1 MFPLFVGVQ
10 GIRGSK
16 LNNMET
22 FNWLRGRVR
31 DRWQEWNFV
40 LPGNYADADT
50 SLHSIVYDCNRMKK
64 LNFVRLKNGR
74 KAVCVTAT

>member
-1 MFPLFVGVQ
+1 MPCMNNALFGQ
-10 GIRGSK
+10 ESAAFGRSGI
-16 LNNMET
+16 LY
-22 FNWLRGRVR
+22 
-31 DRWQEWNFV
+31 